1 MNQVWLK
8 LIKKQNSYKEKE
20 FHKTEWLARKI
31 LQGLYEN
38 RLGGPAKF
46 G

>member
-8 LIKKQNSYKEKE
+8 LIKKQNSYKEKQ
-20 FHKTEWLARKI
+20 FHKTERLVRKI
-31 LQGLYEN
+31 LERLYQKTL
-38 RLGGPAKF
+38 RGPGIF